1 MELETLDLVTI
12 IAEHVLR
19 EPLLADL
26 RRLGAR
32 GYTLGEVE
40 GEGTRGTHASD
51 WQGKHVRIEVIVPA
65 SVADRILTHLADTY
79 FANHALITWRTEV
92 QVMRGA
98 KFRGTEGT
106 R

>member
-1 MELETLDLVTI
+1 MQLERMDLVTI

-19 EPLLADL
+19 DTLLADL

-51 WQGKHVRIEVIVPA
+51 WQGKHVRIEVVA
-65 SVADRILTHLADTY
+65 TAEVADRILARLAETY

>member
-1 MELETLDLVTI
+1 MTPEQMDLVTI

-40 GEGTRGTHASD
+40 GEGTRGTHAAD
-51 WQGKHVRIEVIVPA
+51 WQGKNLRIEV
-65 SVADRILTHLADTY
+65 VATRAVSDRVLAHLAEVY
-79 FANHALITWRTEV
+79 FTNYSLIAYRTEIS
-92 QVMRGA
+92 VMRAG
-98 KFRGTEGT
+98 KFR
-106 R
+106 